1 MKRDQ
6 SVYLQHILD
15 AIDRIDEYLEGV
27 DENAFQQR
35 YLIQDGVIR
44 QLEII
49 GEAVRHISE
58 ELRETYSHIPW
69 HDIAGMRDKLIHDY
83 FGVDIDKV
91 WLTARDDIPVFKK
104 EVRKILIESRENE

>member
-35 YLIQDGVIR
+35 YLIQD
-44 QLEII
+44 E
-49 GEAVRHISE
+49 
-58 ELRETYSHIPW
+58 Y
-69 HDIAGMRDKLIHDY
+69 
-83 FGVDIDKV
+83 
-91 WLTARDDIPVFKK
+91 
-104 EVRKILIESRENE
+104 